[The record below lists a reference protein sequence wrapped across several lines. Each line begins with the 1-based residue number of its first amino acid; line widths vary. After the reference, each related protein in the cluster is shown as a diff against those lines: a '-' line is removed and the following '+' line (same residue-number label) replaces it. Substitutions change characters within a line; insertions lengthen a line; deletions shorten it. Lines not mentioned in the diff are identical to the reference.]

1 MKRLCLIMLFLAPL
15 SCGDSVHNAQN
26 DHSPKHHESIESAGI
41 DSEKVLNM
49 AGKIRTNTDPAYV
62 YEFSQSRFVP
72 PAGKTLLMIG
82 QDIDTI
88 EQYYEVFPQGHNP
101 SGVMAYWAINGMQGV
116 DRDNAQDIAAQFGRQ
131 NHQLLVDTYPDT
143 VLQSGLWIVGM
154 WQILEQARQDKF
166 NHVIRDF
173 SRWLKTIDRPL
184 YLRIGYEFDGAHN
197 ELDPEQYKIVYRK
210 IVDIMRAEG
219 VENVAF
225 VWHSYAAP
233 AYNGYPLAA
242 WYPGDAYV
250 DWVGISLFGHLYGD
264 GIGDEADTVL
274 EFARQHKKPVMI
286 AESSPIEGIHATD
299 LDAWNT
305 WFVNLFSLVHE
316 KNIKALSFINA
327 NWQAYPGFMELAW
340 KDARL
345 QNNPAIAAAWLEHI
359 SRPRYLKQS
368 DNLYESLGYN
378 TGE

>member
-1 MKRLCLIMLFLAPL
+1 MTRLYVIILLL
-15 SCGDSVHNAQN
+15 SLVSCDYSVRNTHKY
-26 DHSPKHHESIESAGI
+26 HSPAYDESIGSVDV
-41 DSEKVLNM
+41 DSERVLSM
-49 AGKIRTNTDPAYV
+49 TQKMRTSTDPAYI
-62 YEFSQSRFVP
+62 YEFSQTRFVP
-72 PAGKTLLMIG
+72 PPGKTLLIVG
-82 QDIDTI
+82 QDIDVIDDYTDYF
-88 EQYYEVFPQGHNP
+88 EGQPLPG
-101 SGVMAYWAINGMQGV
+101 GLMAYWAINGMAGV

-131 NHQLLVDTYPDT
+131 NHQLLVNTYPDT

-264 GIGDEADTVL
+264 GIGDEADIVL